1 MLRLDSHCMSLSVK
15 LNKDVQQL
23 TAFDFPWYLVL
34 RGTRR
39 LSLPE
44 VIMQFL

>member
-1 MLRLDSHCMSLSVK
+1 MLLLDSHCMSLSVK
-15 LNKDVQQL
+15 LIKDVQKL
-23 TAFDFPWYLVL
+23 TAFHFPWYLVL

-39 LSLPE
+39 LSLSE